1 MMNYWLYLDREF
13 EDYLS
18 LDLLLSRNVVRI
30 DIEKKIGVN
39 IYIS

>member
-1 MMNYWLYLDREF
+1 MNYRLYLDREF